1 MNEHDLIL
9 TTFERTKE
17 LSEEDNK
24 RKKYMK
30 EKQTAFLIEWLFNN
44 FDFKVRN
51 VFISAKTR
59 RTILI

>member
-9 TTFERTKE
+9 RTFERTKE
-17 LSEEDNK
+17 LSEEDK

-30 EKQTAFLIEWLFNN
+30 QKQTAFLIEWLFNN